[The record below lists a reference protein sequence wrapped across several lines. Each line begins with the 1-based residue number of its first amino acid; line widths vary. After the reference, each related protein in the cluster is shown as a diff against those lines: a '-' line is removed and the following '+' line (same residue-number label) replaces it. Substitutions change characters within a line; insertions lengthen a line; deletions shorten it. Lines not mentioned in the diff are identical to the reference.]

1 MFPADLK
8 YTKDHEWLKPAGD
21 GTALVG
27 ITQYAQDALGDVVF
41 VDLPEAGASFAQ
53 GEEFGTVE
61 SVKTV
66 SELNMP
72 SAGEVVD
79 VNATLAD
86 HPEAVN
92 EDPYGKGWMVK
103 IKLTGG
109 LAGDLL
115 DAAAYQALVSAESH

>member
-72 SAGEVVD
+72 SAGEVLD
-79 VNATLAD
+79 VNASLAD

-115 DAAAYQALVSAESH
+115 DAAAYEALVSAESH

>member
-8 YTKDHEWLKPAGD
+8 YTKNHEWLKPAGD

-27 ITQYAQDALGDVVF
+27 ITHYAQDALGDVVF
-41 VDLPEAGASFAQ
+41 VDLPEIGDTFADS
-53 GEEFGTVE
+53 EEFGTVE

-72 SAGEVVD
+72 AAGEVLE
-79 VNATLAD
+79 VNDALAD

-92 EDPYGKGWMVK
+92 EDAYGKGWMVK

-109 LAGDLL
+109 LLGLL
-115 DAAAYQALVSAESH
+115 DAKAYEALVSAESH

>member
-8 YTKDHEWLKPAGD
+8 YTKDHEWLKPAAD

-27 ITQYAQDALGDVVF
+27 ITSYAQDALGDVVF
-41 VDLPEAGASFAQ
+41 VDLPEVGAAFGQ

-66 SELNMP
+66 SELNLP
-72 SAGEVVD
+72 AAGEVLE
-79 VNATLAD
+79 VNTTLAD

-92 EDPYGKGWMVK
+92 EDPFGRGWMVK
-103 IKLTGG
+103 IKLTGD
-109 LAGDLL
+109 LAGLL
-115 DAAAYQALVSAESH
+115 DAQAYEALVSAESH

>member
-8 YTKDHEWLKPAGD
+8 YTKDHEWLKPVGD

-41 VDLPEAGASFAQ
+41 VDLPEVGASFAQ

-72 SAGEVVD
+72 SAGEVLD

-103 IKLTGG
+103 IKL
-109 LAGDLL
+109 AGDLAGLL
-115 DAAAYQALVSAESH
+115 DAKAYEALVHAESH

>member
-8 YTKDHEWLKPAGD
+8 YTKDHEWLKLSGD
-21 GTALVG
+21 GSALVG
-27 ITQYAQDALGDVVF
+27 ITSYAQEALGDVVF
-41 VDLPEAGASFAQ
+41 VDLPEAGASFGA

-72 SAGEVVD
+72 AAGEVLE
-79 VNATLAD
+79 VNGALAD

-103 IKLTGG
+103 IKL
-109 LAGDLL
+109 AGEPAGLL
-115 DAAAYQALVSAESH
+115 DAAAYQALVAAESH

>member
-1 MFPADLK
+1 MYPADLK
-8 YTKDHEWLKPAGD
+8 YTKDHEWLKAAAD

-41 VDLPEAGASFAQ
+41 VDLPEAGTSFGL

-72 SAGEVVD
+72 AAGEVVE
-79 VNATLAD
+79 VNAALAE

-103 IKLTGG
+103 IKLSGNLDG
-109 LAGDLL
+109 LL
-115 DAAAYQALVSAESH
+115 DAAAYEALVNAESH

>member
-1 MFPADLK
+1 MFPVDLK
-8 YTKDHEWLKPAGD
+8 YTKDHEWMKPAGD

-41 VDLPEAGASFAQ
+41 VDLPEVGDAFAA

-72 SAGEVVD
+72 AAGEVLE
-79 VNATLAD
+79 VNASLAD

-103 IKLTGG
+103 VKVTGDF
-109 LAGDLL
+109 AGLL
-115 DAAAYQALVSAESH
+115 DAKAYEALVSAESH

>member
-1 MFPADLK
+1 MFPAELK
-8 YTKDHEWLKPAGD
+8 YTKDHEWLKPSGD

-27 ITQYAQDALGDVVF
+27 ITHYAQDALGDVVF
-41 VDLPEAGASFAQ
+41 VDLPEVGESFGG

-72 SAGEVVD
+72 AAGKITEV
-79 VNATLAD
+79 NGTLAD

-103 IKLTGG
+103 IKLSGD
-109 LAGDLL
+109 LAGLL
-115 DAAAYQALVSAESH
+115 DAKAYEALVSAESH

>member
-8 YTKDHEWLKPAGD
+8 YTKDHEWLKPAAD

-27 ITQYAQDALGDVVF
+27 ITQYAQEALGDVVF
-41 VDLPEAGASFAQ
+41 VDLPEIGATFAG

-72 SAGEVVD
+72 AAGEVLET
-79 VNATLAD
+79 NGALAD

-103 IKLTGG
+103 IKL
-109 LAGDLL
+109 AGEFSGLL
-115 DAAAYQALVSAESH
+115 DAQAYEALVSAESH

>member
-8 YTKDHEWLKPAGD
+8 YTKDHEWVKPAGD

-27 ITQYAQDALGDVVF
+27 ITHYAQDALGDVVF
-41 VDLPEAGASFAQ
+41 VDLPEVGASFDQ
-53 GEEFGTVE
+53 HEEFGTVE

-72 SAGEVVD
+72 AAGEILE
-79 VNATLAD
+79 VNDTLAD

-103 IKLTGG
+103 VK
-109 LAGDLL
+109 LAGDLSDLL
-115 DAAAYQALVSAESH
+115 DATAYEALVGAESH

>member
-27 ITQYAQDALGDVVF
+27 ITHYAQDALGDVVF
-41 VDLPEAGASFAQ
+41 VDLPEAGDAFAQ

-72 SAGEVVD
+72 SAGEVLG
-79 VNATLAD
+79 VNAALAD

-103 IKLTGG
+103 IKLTGP
-109 LAGDLL
+109 LADLL
-115 DAAAYQALVSAESH
+115 DAKAYEALVSAESH

>member
-41 VDLPEAGASFAQ
+41 VDLPEVGVSFAQ

-72 SAGEVVD
+72 SAGEVLD

-103 IKLTGG
+103 IKLAGD
-109 LAGDLL
+109 LADLL
-115 DAAAYQALVSAESH
+115 DAKAYEALVHAESH

>member
-8 YTKDHEWLKPAGD
+8 YTKDHEWLRPAAD
-21 GTALVG
+21 GTALIG
-27 ITQYAQDALGDVVF
+27 ITQYAQEALGDVVF
-41 VDLPEAGASFAQ
+41 VDLPEVGESFGQ

-72 SAGEVVD
+72 AAGDVLEVND
-79 VNATLAD
+79 SLGD
-86 HPEAVN
+86 HPEVVN

-103 IKLTGG
+103 VKLTGDLTG
-109 LAGDLL
+109 LL
-115 DAAAYQALVSAESH
+115 DPKAYEALVSAESH

>member
-27 ITQYAQDALGDVVF
+27 ITQYAQEALGDVVF
-41 VDLPEAGASFAQ
+41 VDLPETGESFGA

-72 SAGEVVD
+72 AAGEVQD
-79 VNATLAD
+79 VNSSLAE

-103 IKLTGG
+103 IKLS
-109 LAGDLL
+109 GDLSGLL
-115 DAAAYQALVSAESH
+115 DAAAYEALVSAESH

>member
-8 YTKDHEWLKPAGD
+8 YTKDHEWLKPMGD

-27 ITQYAQDALGDVVF
+27 ITHYAQDALGDVVF
-41 VDLPEAGASFAQ
+41 VDLPEAGESFGA
-53 GEEFGTVE
+53 GEEFCTVE

-72 SAGEVVD
+72 SEAEIIE
-79 VNATLAD
+79 VNAVLAD

-103 IKLTGG
+103 VRLKGALS
-109 LAGDLL
+109 AELL
-115 DAAAYQALVSAESH
+115 DAKAYEALVSAESH

>member
-8 YTKDHEWLKPAGD
+8 YTKNHEWLKPAGD

-27 ITQYAQDALGDVVF
+27 ITHYAQDALGDVVF
-41 VDLPEAGASFAQ
+41 VDLPEIGDAFAES
-53 GEEFGTVE
+53 EEFGTVE

-72 SAGEVVD
+72 AAGEVLA
-79 VNATLAD
+79 VNDSLAD

-92 EDPYGKGWMVK
+92 EDAYGKGWMVK
-103 IKLTGG
+103 IKLTGDLSG
-109 LAGDLL
+109 LL
-115 DAAAYQALVSAESH
+115 DAKAYEALVSAESH

>member
-27 ITQYAQDALGDVVF
+27 ITNYAQDALGDVVF
-41 VDLPEAGASFAQ
+41 VDLPEAGASFAE

-72 SAGEVVD
+72 TAGEVLE
-79 VNATLAD
+79 VNDTLGD

-92 EDPYGKGWMVK
+92 EDPYGKGWLVK
-103 IKLTGG
+103 IKLS
-109 LAGDLL
+109 GDLSGLL
-115 DAAAYQALVSAESH
+115 DATAYQALVSAESH

>member
-8 YTKDHEWLKPAGD
+8 YTKNHEWLKPAGD

-27 ITQYAQDALGDVVF
+27 ITHYAQDALGDVVF
-41 VDLPEAGASFAQ
+41 VDLPDTGDAFGA

-72 SAGEVVD
+72 SAGEVLE

-103 IKLTGG
+103 VKLTGA
-109 LAGDLL
+109 LAELL
-115 DAAAYQALVSAESH
+115 DAKAYEALVSAESH